1 MPTLLYNANTVVHGE
16 FNGATER
23 SKKLVDLS
31 VDNEA
36 VLVWLDGA
44 LIEAIARG
52 QLALISYLEAVLED
66 LVFEMEL
73 DTSPRYLF
81 GVS

>member
-16 FNGATER
+16 FNGAAER
-23 SKKLVDLS
+23 STKLVDLS

-36 VLVWLDGA
+36 ALVWLDGA
-44 LIEAIARG
+44 LDDAIARG
-52 QLALISYLEAVLED
+52 QMVLISYLEAVLED

-73 DTSPRYLF
+73 DTPPGSLF

>member
-1 MPTLLYNANTVVHGE
+1 M
-16 FNGATER
+16 
-23 SKKLVDLS
+23 VDLS

-36 VLVWLDGA
+36 ALAWLDGA
-44 LIEAIARG
+44 LSEAIARG
-52 QLALISYLEAVLED
+52 QMALISYLEAVLED

-73 DTSPRYLF
+73 DTSPGSLF